1 MKKIYFLFSLGL
13 LASAAV
19 NAQQID
25 GTFDEAWKH
34 SCPWDSKNLDGYQKL
49 GNEYVEPAGWQIS
62 NVSGLSGTGATRVGA
77 QVEGRSGYAVQLTN
91 TANAFKQSQIVPAYL
106 TLGTPWAT
114 SYTKSILKDPED
126 ADGGTWGCKAF
137 NYRPDA
143 ITFYYKRSHGKNSQQ
158 NASVV
163 AYLWKGTYT
172 QADVPANNTLLSAP
186 AKVTMEDRD
195 RQVLGIDMTNCQGGA
210 TSATEGAT
218 CIAKVNSAITG
229 DAADWTPFTAE
240 FNYTSNDAPEKI
252 NVIFAACDY
261 FADRSNHVAGDQL
274 IVDDVQLVYY
284 HTLSALSYNGK
295 SILED
300 GKTAYDLS
308 TEAYDASKLAY
319 TKKAKGGT
327 VETSFDDATA
337 LLTISV
343 KGDNYAA
350 DNTSATAY
358 TVQFKKGGGASDAT
372 VVSTNNYAEKL
383 VVTINGQSTDSIPAN
398 IVVDHMSDG
407 TVTFSL
413 KNFYLPADESDEEA
427 EPMYVGNITL
437 EGVTVEQ
444 ADGYETIAT
453 DQKITIKEGTD
464 PADAIWLGPMLGEI
478 PVKLSGKLTDK
489 KLYVNIDIDM
499 QESLGQTINV
509 VVGKDSGFVA
519 PKPTVVSTNTYDQTL
534 VVSIN
539 DQSTD
544 PIPAKIVVDHMSDG
558 TITFSLKNFYL
569 PADESDEGAEPM
581 YVGNITLEGVTVE
594 QADGYETIATDQK
607 ITIEEGTD
615 PADAIWLGPML
626 GEIPVKLSGKLTDKK
641 LYVNIDIDMQ
651 ESLGQTINVVVGK
664 EGDVTGIHSATVA
677 PASSTDAIYTLGGIR
692 VSKATK
698 GVYIINGKKVI
709 K

>member
-1 MKKIYFLFSLGL
+1 MGKNNNHKKRRMKKIYFLFSLGL
-13 LASAAV
+13 LASAAA

-25 GTFDEAWKH
+25 GTFDEAWVH
-34 SCPWDSKNLDGYQKL
+34 SCPWDSQNLDGYQKL
-49 GNEYVEPAGWQIS
+49 GSEYVEPAGWQIS
-62 NVSGLSGTGATRVGA
+62 NVSGMNGTGATRVGA
-77 QVEGRSGYAVQLTN
+77 QVEGRTGYAVQLTN
-91 TANAFKQSQIVPAYL
+91 TANAFKASQIVPAYL

-114 SYTKSILKDPED
+114 SWTKNLFKDPED
-126 ADGGTWGCKAF
+126 ADGGTWGSKTF

-172 QADVPANNTLLSAP
+172 QADVPANNAIGSTTEP
-186 AKVTMEDRD
+186 VKVTMEDRD
-195 RQVLGIDMTNCQGGA
+195 RQVLGIDMTNC
-210 TSATEGAT
+210 EGAQ
-218 CIAKVNSAITG
+218 CIAKVNSSITG

-240 FNYTSNDAPEKI
+240 FNYTSDAAPEKI

-274 IVDDVQLVYY
+274 VVDDVQLVYY
-284 HTLSALSYNGK
+284 HTLSALSYDGT
-295 SILED
+295 SILAD
-300 GKTAYDLS
+300 GTTDYDLS
-308 TEAYDASKLAY
+308 AQEYDPEKLAY
-319 TKKAKGGT
+319 TKKANGGS
-327 VETSFDDATA
+327 VETAYDVETA
-337 LLTISV
+337 KLTISV
-343 KGDNYAA
+343 MGDNYDA
-350 DNTSATAY
+350 DNTSVTDY
-358 TVQFKKGGGASDAT
+358 TLQFKKAEDAT
-372 VVSTNNYAEKL
+372 VVSTNTYDEKL
-383 VVTINGQSTDSIPAN
+383 VVSINGQSTDSIPAK

-407 TVTFSL
+407 TINFSL
-413 KNFYLPADESDEEA
+413 KNFYLPADEEDA
-427 EPMYVGNITL
+427 DPMYVGNITL
-437 EGVTVEQ
+437 KGVTVEQ
-444 ADGYETIAT
+444 AEGYETIST
-453 DQKITIKEGTD
+453 DQKITIEDGTD
-464 PADAIWLGPMLGEI
+464 PSGVAWIGPFLGEI
-478 PVKLSGKLTDK
+478 PVKLSGKLNDN
-489 KLYVNIDIDM
+489 KLFVNIDIDM

-539 DQSTD
+539 EQSTD

-558 TITFSLKNFYL
+558 TINFSLKNFYL
-569 PADESDEGAEPM
+569 PADEEDADPM

-594 QADGYETIATDQK
+594 QAEGYETIATDQK
-607 ITIEEGTD
+607 ITIEDGTE
-615 PADAIWLGPML
+615 PSDASWIGPFL
-626 GEIPVKLSGKLTDKK
+626 GEIPVKLSGKLNDKK

-651 ESLGQTINVVVGK
+651 ESLGQTINVVVGN

-677 PASSTDAIYTLGGIR
+677 PASTTDAIYTLSGVR